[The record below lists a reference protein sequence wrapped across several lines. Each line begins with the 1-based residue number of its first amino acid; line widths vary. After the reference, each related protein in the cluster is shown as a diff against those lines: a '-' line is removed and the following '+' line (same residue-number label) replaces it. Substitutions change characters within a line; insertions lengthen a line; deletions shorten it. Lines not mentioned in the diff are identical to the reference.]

1 MLRALLGIAAGLVLA
16 LTFAPDAA
24 AQEVPDRYG
33 LGVSLGHAY
42 DPDQIDFVQFSGF
55 ALFDYD
61 RVWRHPA
68 PEALRFKIEANAGV
82 TTAPHVRAMVSA
94 NMFACYYLEPLSTVR
109 LKPYAEAGIG
119 LIYTDFRVSG
129 QGWRV
134 NFNPQAGVG
143 TEIAA
148 GDGPPWF
155 AALRLHH
162 LSNGGLYHENRGV
175 NSVVLT
181 VGRFF

>member
-1 MLRALLGIAAGLVLA
+1 MGRALFGIAAGLA
-16 LTFAPDAA
+16 LTFATGAA

-33 LGVSLGHAY
+33 LGITLGHAY
-42 DPDQIDFVQFSGF
+42 DPDAIDFVQLAGF
-55 ALFDYD
+55 VLYDYD

-68 PEALRFKIEANAGV
+68 PEPLRFKVEASAGV
-82 TTAPHVRAMVSA
+82 TTHPWTRTILSA
-94 NMFACYYLEPLSTVR
+94 NMLACYYLERLSTTR

-134 NFNPQAGVG
+134 NFNPQAGLG
-143 TEIAA
+143 TEIAT

-155 AALRLHH
+155 VAARLHH